1 MHITLED
8 KEFMEGVERMKRIS
22 IYALTLAAA
31 VSVAA
36 CGESPREPETVVGD
50 RPGASATTP
59 GATDGDMERT
69 REFVQRAVENNMAE
83 IELSKL
89 AQQRATN
96 PQVRQFAQTMVEEH
110 TKALEELRQVAQR
123 DNLQVNDQLNE
134 EHRELRDRLQGLKG
148 AEFDREYM
156 NAMVDGHEN
165 MHSLLEDRAERL
177 GDRTATG
184 GTGEAVGTTGQQPTE
199 AALNQWASKTLPAVA
214 GHRAKARELLDQL
227 GQAGTGKPGAA
238 GQPRGT
244 TQPRTGTGQ

>member
-1 MHITLED
+1 
-8 KEFMEGVERMKRIS
+8 MKRIS
-22 IYALTLAAA
+22 IFAVTLAAA

-36 CGESPREPETVVGD
+36 CGESPRETDTVVGD

-59 GATDGDMERT
+59 GASAGDMERT
-69 REFVQRAVENNMAE
+69 REFVQTATQKNMAE

-89 AQQRATN
+89 AQERATN

-110 TKALEELRQVAQR
+110 TKALNELRQVAQR
-123 DNLQVNDQLNE
+123 DNIQVSEALPED
-134 EHRELRDRLQGLKG
+134 HRELRDKLQGLKG

-156 NAMVDGHEN
+156 NAMVDGHEE
-165 MHSLLEDRAERL
+165 MRSLLEDRADRL

-184 GTGEAVGTTGQQPTE
+184 GNGGAVGTAGHQQTE
-199 AALNQWASKTLPAVA
+199 AALNQWASKTLPSVA
-214 GHRAKARELLDQL
+214 GHGEKARELRDQLDQK
-227 GQAGTGKPGAA
+227 GTAKPGAA